1 MSTRYVAF
9 LRGINVGGHKIIK
22 MENLRR
28 TFESWG
34 LSNVSTFIQSGNVIF
49 DSNKTDAR
57 ALEAKVASQLAASLS
72 YPVEIFLRTTREL
85 AAIAAHP
92 PFETT
97 ETDILYVAFLHAKP
111 ARAAQSV
118 LLALQNDVD
127 ELAIKGREAY
137 WLRHR
142 DVGESRLASNF
153 LEKALGMP
161 ATARNMTSIRK
172 IVEKYA

>member
-1 MSTRYVAF
+1 MTIRYVAF

-22 MENLRR
+22 MEALRR

-49 DSNKTDAR
+49 DSNKVGAQ
-57 ALEAKVASQLAASLS
+57 ALESKVASQLAVSLG
-72 YPVEIFLRTTREL
+72 YPVGIFLRTTRAL

-92 PFETT
+92 PFDMA
-97 ETDILYVAFLHAKP
+97 ETDILYIAFLHARP
-111 ARAAQSV
+111 TRAAQSA

-127 ELAIKGREAY
+127 ELAVKGREAY

-142 DVGESRLASNF
+142 DLGESRLASNF

>member
-1 MSTRYVAF
+1 MKTRYIAF

-34 LSNVSTFIQSGNVIF
+34 MANVSTFIQSGNVIF
-49 DSNKTDAR
+49 DSKRTDAH
-57 ALEAKVASQLAASLS
+57 ALEAEIAANFAASLG
-72 YPVEIFLRTTREL
+72 YPVEIFLRTIGEL
-85 AAIAAHP
+85 SRIAARA
-92 PFETT
+92 PFQETP
-97 ETDILYVAFLHAKP
+97 TDILYVSFLHAKP
-111 ARAAQSV
+111 AAAAV
-118 LLALQNDVD
+118 RMLLALQNDVD
-127 ELAIKGREAY
+127 ELAVKGREAY